1 MERKIYKIDFDKMGD
16 DYEHDGDYY
25 GEVESW
31 ISLGFKV
38 QLIDRTEDGVPV
50 YKVVGELDDRRIIR
64 LLNSADSC
72 GIENL
77 ELALEMYDRLN
88 SEKVYMKYKDMFDK
102 IDDYYEND
110 YGWNPEVK
118 RPKFELFKKEVK
130 VETKKKDINEIVVPG
145 KKGITNA
152 QLIPALKRLISEN
165 NIEDIK
171 FIKNEIMDIY
181 ESSFKYLSKKNQQF
195 LNNI

>member
-1 MERKIYKIDFDKMGD
+1 
-16 DYEHDGDYY
+16 
-25 GEVESW
+25 
-31 ISLGFKV
+31 
-38 QLIDRTEDGVPV
+38 
-50 YKVVGELDDRRIIR
+50 
-64 LLNSADSC
+64 
-72 GIENL
+72 
-77 ELALEMYDRLN
+77 
-88 SEKVYMKYKDMFDK
+88 MFDK

-118 RPKFELFKKEVK
+118 RPKFELVKKEVK

>member
-1 MERKIYKIDFDKMGD
+1 MERKIYKIDFDKMVD

-50 YKVVGELDDRRIIR
+50 YKVVGELDDRKIIR

-88 SEKVYMKYKDMFDK
+88 SEKVYMKYKDMLDK

-118 RPKFELFKKEVK
+118 RPKFELVKKEVK